1 MSELVPHRLFTQ
13 QELVLMQVLSEA
25 ARNGRDGVLL
35 DGEPEIMVQLVRR
48 LALRVDRLERLA
60 TMQEGGK

>member
-1 MSELVPHRLFTQ
+1 
-13 QELVLMQVLSEA
+13 MQVLSEA

>member
-1 MSELVPHRLFTQ
+1 VSELVPHRLFTQ

>member
-1 MSELVPHRLFTQ
+1 VPLVPHRLFTQ

-25 ARNGRDGVLL
+25 ARTGRDGLLL
-35 DGEPEIMVQLVRR
+35 DDEPAVLVQLVRR
-48 LALRVDRLERLA
+48 LALRVDQLEQLA